1 MNNIFYSGTR
11 WLVTLISTRRS
22 RFESL
27 NKFILFHSIEQ
38 IMILEE
44 RIADGPD
51 IVGLLPLYQQIMR
64 RVICILKF
72 PVLQGSASSN
82 WRIYLVPQF
91 QWPFIWNRHNCN
103 LVELGCQHYS
113 TQDSISKVNGAR
125 MYCYKPDLVS
135 HHIYEPILV
144 LYDQI
149 DQLLT
154 SCCSGMTRI

>member
-1 MNNIFYSGTR
+1 
-11 WLVTLISTRRS
+11 
-22 RFESL
+22 
-27 NKFILFHSIEQ
+27 
-38 IMILEE
+38 MILEL

-149 DQLLT
+149 DQLFYCYWLAVARVWPESNVLT
-154 SCCSGMTRI
+154 EFLIIVIIWLICPQ